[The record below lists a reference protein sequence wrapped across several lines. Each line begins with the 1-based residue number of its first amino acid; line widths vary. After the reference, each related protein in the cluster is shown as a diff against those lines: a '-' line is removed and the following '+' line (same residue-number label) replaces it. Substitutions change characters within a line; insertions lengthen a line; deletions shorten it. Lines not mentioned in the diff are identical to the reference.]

1 MRELLLDR
9 LIYVIDHPVLT
20 VVISLVAG
28 FLATRLAV
36 PNRRFGWFGSL
47 IVGLMGFFLSYF
59 VLSYPQL
66 NEYLDNLHELRII
79 IDLLAAFV
87 GSFVIAGI
95 IHFIKPS

>member
-9 LIYVIDHPVLT
+9 LVYVIDHPILT
-20 VVISLVAG
+20 LVISFIAG
-28 FLATRLAV
+28 FLATRIAA
-36 PNRRFGWFGSL
+36 PNRRFGWFGSF

-66 NEYLDNLHELRII
+66 SEYLDSLHELRIV